1 MGILNRI
8 LALFPLTK
16 RKEKKP
22 SLIKEVMD
30 NPEKFILMASI
41 EDEMIVI
48 RIKKK
53 EES

>member
-1 MGILNRI
+1 MDILNRI
-8 LALFPLTK
+8 LTLFPLK
-16 RKEKKP
+16 KKKEKKP

-30 NPEKFILMASI
+30 EPEKFVLEASI

-48 RIKKK
+48 RIKRK